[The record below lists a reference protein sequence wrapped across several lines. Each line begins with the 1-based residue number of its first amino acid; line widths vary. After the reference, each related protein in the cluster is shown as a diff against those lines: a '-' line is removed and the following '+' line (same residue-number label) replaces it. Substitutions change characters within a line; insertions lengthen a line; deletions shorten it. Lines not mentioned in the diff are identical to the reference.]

1 MIQNY
6 ERKIIFIVRN
16 GEEIKSLPV
25 EAQRELIDFVAF
37 LKTRYPV
44 WRTIRKDRQTKLTDE
59 PFVGM
64 WRVREGMR
72 DSVAWVKSL
81 RQREWEHRF

>member
-1 MIQNY
+1 MKMRIKM
-6 ERKIIFIVRN
+6 ETTKIA
-16 GEEIKSLPV
+16 EEIKSLPV
-25 EAQRELIDFVAF
+25 EAQREVIDFVSF

-59 PFVGM
+59 PFIGM
-64 WRVREGMR
+64 WRGREDMQ

-81 RQREWEHRF
+81 RQREWGRSL

>member
-44 WRTIRKDRQTKLTDE
+44 WRTIREDRQTKLTDE
-59 PFVGM
+59 PFI
-64 WRVREGMR
+64 
-72 DSVAWVKSL
+72 
-81 RQREWEHRF
+81 